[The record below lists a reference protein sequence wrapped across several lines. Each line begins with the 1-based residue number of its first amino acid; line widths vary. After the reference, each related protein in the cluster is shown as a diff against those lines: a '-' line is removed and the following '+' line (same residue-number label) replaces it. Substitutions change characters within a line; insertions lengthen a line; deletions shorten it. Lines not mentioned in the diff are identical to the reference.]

1 MTMPGTVNVA
11 IKADSYAEFI
21 LRSGR
26 SVDVAEWIDTI
37 VSDFLDRTR
46 DDPKVWYSPATPG
59 IAADEEAF
67 RTKYGDPQ
75 RGYQWPPLFL
85 PNGTQIRM
93 TYRKKPHYAEI
104 AREQIIF
111 EGASLTPS
119 ELARKIAG
127 NTNRNAWRDLW
138 FRFPKSSTWVL
149 ADSLRFTLA
158 NSSDRS
164 AEELGL

>member
-1 MTMPGTVNVA
+1 MPGAVNVG
-11 IKADSYAEFI
+11 IRPDSYAEFI

-26 SVDVAEWIDTI
+26 SVDVAEWINTI
-37 VSDFLDRTR
+37 VSEFLERTR
-46 DDPKVWYSPATPG
+46 DDPKIWSSPASPTVDP
-59 IAADEEAF
+59 DEEAF

-93 TYRKKPHYAEI
+93 TYRKEPHYAEV
-104 AREQIIF
+104 ARERIIF
-111 EGASLTPS
+111 EGRSLTPS

-138 FRFPKSSTWVL
+138 VKLPKSSAWVL
-149 ADSLRFTLA
+149 ADTLRFPLA
-158 NSSDRS
+158 NSSHLS